1 MAFFKR
7 KKDTEAKK
15 APQNSPLNSPMP
27 SASTAST
34 DLDEAWAQ
42 LEFAATQPAQSS
54 DTGGIGDRAFVN
66 DDLKRYQEMDLS
78 AELGGLPTED
88 ATPGMI
94 DVDVDALL
102 DGVAEMPIAPAAV
115 ATTPAP
121 QPAPRTATPT
131 RAAAPL
137 TNETAAQ
144 ETSATGIAAEDFSF
158 NVPPAPARD
167 GRADLSTM
175 RLDVARIA
183 SDIQSGEELYRRA
196 QKRIE
201 NLTGFVE
208 RAELDFSMLNRLEP
222 ENRRLK
228 ARNRTL
234 ESEIDDAKRKLDVM
248 RADLDDHRRRL
259 AERTAVLEQLH
270 SKMSV
275 AQKSLQDYERVLGA
289 TRQQSDK
296 HALAAE
302 RSQTSLDVERRENQ
316 VLREKV
322 TDLTAQL
329 DTKSTQTL
337 ETQKMMDSLRQDTV
351 DFRAQAEGLGS
362 ENIELRN
369 ALDHAQRANN
379 QMKGEMVSLHEDIR
393 NFKTQSEFTV
403 IAREDEMSALKA
415 QVDELRKQL
424 EIKDEIVRN
433 AARDVQELRKIRT
446 SQDLERERLESI
458 IETQSFQ
465 LDEAGTRLIEAQA
478 SVTDFDRRYRDVA
491 AALNQQQM
499 VRQQQAPAAVPDIA
513 PEVPSESP
521 IKPATLKDL
530 GDDLSDDDIEA
541 RIADLTLGLRS
552 SS

>member
-1 MAFFKR
+1 MWGPLMGLGMAFFKR
-7 KKDTEAKK
+7 NKTKVEPVADTPAPTTQAEIDSAWDELEALTAKSEDA
-15 APQNSPLNSPMP
+15 AP
-27 SASTAST
+27 A
-34 DLDEAWAQ
+34 
-42 LEFAATQPAQSS
+42 
-54 DTGGIGDRAFVN
+54 GIGNRAFVAEE
-66 DDLKRYQEMDLS
+66 LERYKAMDLT
-78 AELGGLPTED
+78 AELGDAPTVD
-88 ATPGMI
+88 ATPGKI
-94 DVDVDALL
+94 DVDVETIL
-102 DGVAEMPIAPAAV
+102 AASE
-115 ATTPAP
+115 
-121 QPAPRTATPT
+121 
-131 RAAAPL
+131 AAAPPEPS
-137 TNETAAQ
+137 TQ
-144 ETSATGIAAEDFSF
+144 ATKAAEDFQF
-158 NVPPAPARD
+158 NVPTLSKRD
-167 GRADLSTM
+167 GRADLGSM

-183 SDIQSGEELYRRA
+183 ADIQSGEELYRRA

-259 AERTAVLEQLH
+259 AERTSVLEQLH

-275 AQKSLQDYERVLGA
+275 AQKSLQDYERVLA
-289 TRQQSDK
+289 STRQQSDK

-302 RSQTSLDVERRENQ
+302 RSKTSLDVERRENE
-316 VLREKV
+316 VLRAKV
-322 TDLTAQL
+322 TDLTAEI
-329 DTKSTQTL
+329 DARTTQTL
-337 ETQKMMDSLRQDTV
+337 ETTKMMDSLRQDTI

-393 NFKTQSEFTV
+393 NFKTQSEFHV
-403 IAREDEMSALKA
+403 IAREDEMTAMKA
-415 QVDELRKQL
+415 QLDELTKQL

-446 SQDLERERLESI
+446 AQDLERERLESI

-465 LDEAGTRLIEAQA
+465 LEEAGSRLIEAQQ

-491 AALNQQQM
+491 AALNQQQQL
-499 VRQQQAPAAVPDIA
+499 REGNPPAAYPDIMPGTQA
-513 PEVPSESP
+513 GALHDD
-521 IKPATLKDL
+521 PATAGPLQDPRMAALAKEL
-530 GDDLSDDDIEA
+530 EGEEIED
-541 RIADLTLGLRS
+541 RLTDFALGLRDDIAS
-552 SS
+552 

>member
-7 KKDTEAKK
+7 KTNAAQAKGAAAK
-15 APQNSPLNSPMP
+15 NGAAQAGAAKSAPGM
-27 SASTAST
+27 TA

-42 LEFAATQPAQSS
+42 LESETSSAAESADRP
-54 DTGGIGDRAFVN
+54 GIGDRAFVN
-66 DDLKRYQEMDLS
+66 EDLKRYQEMDLS
-78 AELGGLPTED
+78 AELDGLHTVD
-88 ATPGMI
+88 ATPGKI

-102 DGVAEMPIAPAAV
+102 SDFAGLTDDVSAPTTAK
-115 ATTPAP
+115 ATATATANTAPTPAP
-121 QPAPRTATPT
+121 TAEAT
-131 RAAAPL
+131 RMDAAA
-137 TNETAAQ
+137 
-144 ETSATGIAAEDFSF
+144 IAADDFTF

-259 AERTAVLEQLH
+259 AERTSVLEQLH

-275 AQKSLQDYERVLGA
+275 AQKSLQDYERVLA
-289 TRQQSDK
+289 STRQQSDK

-302 RSQTSLDVERRENQ
+302 RSKTSLDVERRENE
-316 VLREKV
+316 VLRAKV
-322 TDLTAQL
+322 TDLTAEI
-329 DTKSTQTL
+329 DARTTQTL
-337 ETQKMMDSLRQDTV
+337 ETTKMMDSLRQDTI

-446 SQDLERERLESI
+446 AQDLERERLESI
-458 IETQSFQ
+458 VETQSFQ
-465 LDEAGTRLIEAQA
+465 LDEAGTRLIEAQQ

-499 VRQQQAPAAVPDIA
+499 VRQQQAPAAQPDIA
-513 PEVPSESP
+513 PAA
-521 IKPATLKDL
+521 PAGMTPGALT
-530 GDDLSDDDIEA
+530 GFADDLSDDEIEA
-541 RIADLTLGLRS
+541 QIADMTLGLRS

>member
-7 KKDTEAKK
+7 KTNAEVAKTEKVEPATQ
-15 APQNSPLNSPMP
+15 ATDM
-27 SASTAST
+27 SA

-42 LEFAATQPAQSS
+42 LESEAAQSS
-54 DTGGIGDRAFVN
+54 RSRAPEGGIGDRAFVN
-66 DDLKRYQEMDLS
+66 EDLKRYQEMDLS
-78 AELGGLPTED
+78 AELGGLPTVD
-88 ATPGMI
+88 ATPGKI

-102 DGVAEMPIAPAAV
+102 GDFADVPAEAVVPAPAS
-115 ATTPAP
+115 PAP
-121 QPAPRTATPT
+121 APVAPPQ
-131 RAAAPL
+131 AAAEPD
-137 TNETAAQ
+137 TVDPD
-144 ETSATGIAAEDFSF
+144 DFTF

-208 RAELDFSMLNRLEP
+208 RAELDFSTLNRLEP

-259 AERTAVLEQLH
+259 AERTSVLEQLH

-275 AQKSLQDYERVLGA
+275 AQKSLQDYERVLA
-289 TRQQSDK
+289 STRQQSDK

-302 RSQTSLDVERRENQ
+302 RSKTSLDVERRENE
-316 VLREKV
+316 VLRAKV
-322 TDLTAQL
+322 TDLTAEI
-329 DTKSTQTL
+329 DARTTQTL
-337 ETQKMMDSLRQDTV
+337 ETTKMMDSLRQDTI

-446 SQDLERERLESI
+446 AQDLERERLESI
-458 IETQSFQ
+458 VETQSFQ
-465 LDEAGTRLIEAQA
+465 LDEAGTRLIEAQQ

-499 VRQQQAPAAVPDIA
+499 VRQQQAPAAQPDIA
-513 PEVPSESP
+513 PAAPAGMTPGALTGISEE
-521 IKPATLKDL
+521 
-530 GDDLSDDDIEA
+530 LSDDEIEA
-541 RIADLTLGLRS
+541 QIADMTLGLRS

>member
-1 MAFFKR
+1 MKIFNR
-7 KKDTEAKK
+7 RKDTGSSA
-15 APQNSPLNSPMP
+15 AQASRP
-27 SASTAST
+27 SLRNDQ
-34 DLDEAWAQ
+34 DLDEAWAA
-42 LEFAATQPAQSS
+42 LEGAVQSQETS
-54 DTGGIGDRAFVN
+54 EAKGIGERDFVN
-66 DDLKRYQEMDLS
+66 EDLQRYQEMDLS
-78 AELGGLPTED
+78 AELGDLPTVD
-88 ATPGMI
+88 ATPGKI

-102 DGVAEMPIAPAAV
+102 DGAPSV
-115 ATTPAP
+115 TQLPQTSTPAP
-121 QPAPRTATPT
+121 V
-131 RAAAPL
+131 
-137 TNETAAQ
+137 
-144 ETSATGIAAEDFSF
+144 AAETPADARDTNASAPASDLSADDFTF
-158 NVPPAPARD
+158 NVPPAVARD
-167 GRADLSTM
+167 GRADLSSM

-248 RADLDDHRRRL
+248 RADLEDHRRRL
-259 AERTAVLEQLH
+259 SERTTVLEQLH

-275 AQKSLQDYERVLGA
+275 AQKSLQDYERVLGS
-289 TRQQSDK
+289 TRQQADK

-302 RSQTSLDVERRENQ
+302 RAQTSLDVERRENQ
-316 VLREKV
+316 VLRDKV
-322 TDLTAQL
+322 TDLTAEL
-329 DTKSTQTL
+329 DTRATQVL
-337 ETQKMMDSLRQDTV
+337 EAQKMTDSLRQDTT
-351 DFRAQAEGLGS
+351 DFRAQAEAMGS

-369 ALDHAQRANN
+369 ALDNAQRANN
-379 QMKGEMVSLHEDIR
+379 QMKGEMLALHEDIR
-393 NFKTQSEFTV
+393 SFKTQSEFTV

-446 SQDLERERLESI
+446 AQDLERERLESI

-491 AALNQQQM
+491 AALNQQQQ
-499 VRQQQAPAAVPDIA
+499 VRDQQSPAARPDIA
-513 PEVPSESP
+513 PAMTPG
-521 IKPATLKDL
+521 ALTGL
-530 GDDLSDDDIEA
+530 GDDLSDDEIEA
-541 RIADLTLGLRS
+541 QIADMTLGLRGA
-552 SS
+552 